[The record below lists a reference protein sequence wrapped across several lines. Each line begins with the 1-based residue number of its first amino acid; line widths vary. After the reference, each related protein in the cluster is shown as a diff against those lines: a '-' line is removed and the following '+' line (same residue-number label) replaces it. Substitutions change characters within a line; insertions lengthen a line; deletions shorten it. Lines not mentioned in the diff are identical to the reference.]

1 MRPTAAP
8 HLNKKREEA
17 SFHADPREKKK
28 KKKRI
33 QGRVFK
39 FPLVFHLETP
49 IYEDPTV

>member
-28 KKKRI
+28 RKKEFR
-33 QGRVFK
+33 GGFSN
-39 FPLVFHLETP
+39 FLWFFT
-49 IYEDPTV
+49 